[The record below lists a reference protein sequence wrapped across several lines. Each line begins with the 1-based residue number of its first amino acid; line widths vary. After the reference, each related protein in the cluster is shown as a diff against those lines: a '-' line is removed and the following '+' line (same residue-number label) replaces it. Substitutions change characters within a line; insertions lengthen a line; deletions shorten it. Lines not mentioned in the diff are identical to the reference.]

1 MCTGVVNKK
10 KISIGGKGGGGF
22 EIRRKVEKQGEKKG
36 GKNLQWTRA
45 HHYRAPCPK
54 PAFSFHANFKFREQI
69 GTLLLRGKRSRI
81 EAVSGR
87 GGRGGGIA
95 PGDGEKSPPSPPTG
109 RSTCSLWRYN
119 NIDKSVRASSSL
131 WAVYRL
137 VEDRWEVGKET
148 RISPRERVP
157 CSARSRVNSRVWIGW
172 IELHRNVGDSADE
185 RCNFS

>member
-1 MCTGVVNKK
+1 MHGIVNKK
-10 KISIGGKGGGGF
+10 KIGGKEGGGF

-45 HHYRAPCPK
+45 RHYRAPCPK

-95 PGDGEKSPPSPPTG
+95 PGDGEKSPPSPP
-109 RSTCSLWRYN
+109 
-119 NIDKSVRASSSL
+119 
-131 WAVYRL
+131 YRPIHVL
-137 VEDRWEVGKET
+137 VMTV
-148 RISPRERVP
+148 
-157 CSARSRVNSRVWIGW
+157 
-172 IELHRNVGDSADE
+172 
-185 RCNFS
+185 

>member
-1 MCTGVVNKK
+1 MLESCARD
-10 KISIGGKGGGGF
+10 GKQEENRREGGGGF

-45 HHYRAPCPK
+45 RHYRAPCPK

-95 PGDGEKSPPSPPTG
+95 PGDGEKSPPSPPLPADP
-109 RSTCSLWRYN
+109 RARYDGIITSIKAFVRLRHYGQS
-119 NIDKSVRASSSL
+119 ID
-131 WAVYRL
+131 
-137 VEDRWEVGKET
+137 
-148 RISPRERVP
+148 
-157 CSARSRVNSRVWIGW
+157 
-172 IELHRNVGDSADE
+172 
-185 RCNFS
+185 